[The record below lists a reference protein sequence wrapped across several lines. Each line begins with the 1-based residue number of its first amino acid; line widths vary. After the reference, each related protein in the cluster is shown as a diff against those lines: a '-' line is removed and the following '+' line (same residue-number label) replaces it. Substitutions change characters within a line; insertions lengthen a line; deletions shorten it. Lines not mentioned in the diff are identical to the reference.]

1 MKIGILGGTF
11 NPVHLGHLILAQEC
25 QQKLKLD
32 KVVFIPAKIPPHKTR
47 RMIIDAQDRYQ
58 MLKLA
63 LRGNP
68 DFEVSRIEL
77 DRQGTKSYSVDTL
90 SLLKKKWGDEVNLFF
105 ITGADALAELH
116 SWKDMDKIFKIARF
130 IIATR
135 PGYCLKNAPAKVKAV
150 AIKAIDIS
158 ATDIRRRIAGGK
170 SIRYLVPD
178 VVRRHIEKKK
188 LYRK

>member
-47 RMIIDAQDRYQ
+47 RMIIDAGDRYQ

-63 LRGNP
+63 LRGNSC
-68 DFEVSRIEL
+68 FEVSRIEL
-77 DRQGTKSYSVDTL
+77 DRQGSKSYSVDTL

-130 IIATR
+130 
-135 PGYCLKNAPAKVKAV
+135 
-150 AIKAIDIS
+150 
-158 ATDIRRRIAGGK
+158 
-170 SIRYLVPD
+170 
-178 VVRRHIEKKK
+178 
-188 LYRK
+188 